1 MWMKHSRHDARLVHA
16 AGPSYTIFDGR
27 TPPVKGN
34 VSVPQFKFTSLRC
47 HTAFGQNSYSFW
59 NFTKIHTSF
68 PVSKTHQTFEK
79 LKSASLQNLHLK
91 QNGQI
96 IKAVSLQVP
105 NFQAVL
111 PEILNITFASQLIWL
126 ATGFS
131 IWRPGFDPR
140 AIYMQFVV
148 DKVTMK
154 RFSTGIAIFL

>member
-1 MWMKHSRHDARLVHA
+1 
-16 AGPSYTIFDGR
+16 
-27 TPPVKGN
+27 
-34 VSVPQFKFTSLRC
+34 
-47 HTAFGQNSYSFW
+47 
-59 NFTKIHTSF
+59 
-68 PVSKTHQTFEK
+68 VSKTHQTFEK

-131 IWRPGFDPR
+131 I
-140 AIYMQFVV
+140 
-148 DKVTMK
+148 
-154 RFSTGIAIFL
+154 